1 MSEHLIR
8 SSSENRTPEC
18 PCCGSL
24 RLKKAFSVFATS
36 GSDVESDPP
45 SCSGNPGNCG
55 RCS

>member
-36 GSDVESDPP
+36 GSDVESGPP